1 MSTVFN
7 GEHDTLMG
15 HAVRLLNDLDGL
27 SSRLAPR
34 RVDRVQHREFAD
46 RAALL
51 GDHLRG
57 ALELAATHRYAS
69 AFVVVRT
76 SLEHHLLDRLVFL
89 ATRFTHVYSVPLDK
103 VDEEEQRLAT
113 VKATRPDLRRV
124 GITRRR
130 SDAEVVLTFSGYH
143 AEGRRGRPPTISR
156 WYFLLDEYDPFA
168 GTPSRV
174 TKLVAPFRDLEG
186 MRLWAKE
193 SQDLWERYL
202 KTRRLLADLR
212 LNRLLSAPQAL
223 QVEVHYSFL
232 STFVHAAQAAYDLV
246 YGHNRPSRL
255 GLFDHYASE
264 LVLLYVITLAC
275 EELALFARACR
286 RPPAVAL
293 RAWGDVETATRNAR
307 AASDYFWFLHGHPT
321 ALDRIGEVHTR
332 VNPKRIGRGK
342 GAVHD
347 PAKVATVRYYGNPLK
362 RLVDLHGSFVEGTT
376 GLGYQSPWPRADAR
390 FR

>member
-7 GEHDTLMG
+7 DEHDVLVG
-15 HAVRLLNDLDGL
+15 HALRLLDDLDGL
-27 SSRLAPR
+27 SGRLAPR

-57 ALELAATHRYAS
+57 AFELAVAHRYAS

-76 SLEHHLLDRLVFL
+76 GLEHHLLDRLVFL
-89 ATRFTHVYSVPLDK
+89 ATRFTHIYPVPLNK
-103 VDEEEQRLAT
+103 VDEEEQRLAK

-124 GITRRR
+124 RITRRK
-130 SDAEVVLTFSGYH
+130 SYAEVVLTFSGYH
-143 AEGRRGRPPTISR
+143 AEGRRGRSPTISR

-174 TKLVAPFRDLEG
+174 TKLVAPFRDLED
-186 MRLWAKE
+186 MRRWAKE

-202 KTRRLLADLR
+202 RTRQLLADLT
-212 LNRLLSAPQAL
+212 LNRLLTAPQAL

-232 STFVHAAQAAYDLV
+232 STFVHAAQGAYDLV
-246 YGHNRPSRL
+246 YGRNRPRRL
-255 GLFDHYASE
+255 GRYDHYASE
-264 LVLLYVITLAC
+264 LVLLYVITLAS

-293 RAWGDVETATRNAR
+293 RNWGDVEAATRNAG
-307 AASDYFWFLHGHPT
+307 AVSDYFWFLRGHPT

-332 VNPKRIGRGK
+332 VSPGRIARGK
-342 GAVHD
+342 AALHD

-362 RLVDLHGSFVEGTT
+362 RLIDLHGSFLEATT
-376 GLGYQSPWPRADAR
+376 GLRYQSPWPRADTR
-390 FR
+390 RR

>member
-7 GEHDTLMG
+7 GEHDVLVG
-15 HAVRLLNDLDGL
+15 HAMRLLDALDGL
-27 SSRLAPR
+27 SGRLAPR

-57 ALELAATHRYAS
+57 ALQLALDHRYAS

-89 ATRFTHVYSVPLDK
+89 ATRFTNSYVVPLDK
-103 VDEEEQRLAT
+103 VDEEERRLAK

-124 GITRRR
+124 DITRHK

-156 WYFLLDEYDPFA
+156 WFFLLDEYDPFA

-174 TKLVAPFRDLEG
+174 TKLAAPFRDLEG
-186 MRLWAKE
+186 MRRWAKE
-193 SQDLWERYL
+193 SQALWERYL

-212 LNRLLSAPQAL
+212 LNRLLTAPQTL

-232 STFVHAAQAAYDLV
+232 STFVHATQAAYGLV
-246 YGHNRPSRL
+246 YGRNRPSRL
-255 GLFDHYASE
+255 GRFDHYASE
-264 LVLLYVITLAC
+264 LVLLYVIALAS
-275 EELALFARACR
+275 EELGFFARACR
-286 RPPAVAL
+286 RAPAVPL
-293 RAWGDVETATRNAR
+293 RNWGEVETATRSAR
-307 AASDYFWFLHGHPT
+307 TASDYFWFLHGHPT

-332 VNPKRIGRGK
+332 VDPKQIARGK

-347 PAKVATVRYYGNPLK
+347 PARVARVRYYGNPLR
-362 RLVDLHGSFVEGTT
+362 RLVELHGSFVEGTT

-390 FR
+390 LR